1 MDFTFKF
8 KLKNWNAPPITKN
21 FLFQAMD
28 LSVMFF
34 ALKTLPNSAQR
45 DNTNAPTT
53 AQVEDT
59 ATTTTESAIVWKDSP
74 ELTAAKLVFEL
85 IFKFLS
91 HYFLF

>member
-1 MDFTFKF
+1 
-8 KLKNWNAPPITKN
+8 
-21 FLFQAMD
+21 MD

-59 ATTTTESAIVWKDSP
+59 ATTTTESAIV
-74 ELTAAKLVFEL
+74 
-85 IFKFLS
+85 
-91 HYFLF
+91 